1 MRGMTTRLISALC
14 AAATVAA
21 GMFIISSAKAG
32 DPKGRPYTPEAVYAP
47 EGIHDLFLTKGR
59 DETEYNV
66 TWRGGAESGQ
76 FVRWARADALTAD
89 GELPADRV
97 FCPASTEKGIS
108 RAGISGLEP
117 SFSYAYQVGSD
128 YSGWSDINVFRA
140 GGAPD
145 GRFSF
150 IALGD
155 PQLGGSTVDIDTR
168 NWELTLGKVNEWF
181 GRETEFL
188 LCLGD
193 QVHSYDKEEE
203 YAAFGTPDLIRSTPI
218 LTVPGNHDNETTY
231 SDHFTYADVDQA
243 SASGAGQ
250 YGGDYWVEHDGCLF
264 LNINCVDNSGAVHD
278 AFIGRAIE
286 EYTALYGEPAWKIVS
301 MHYSA
306 YSGAA
311 DEWNKGRR
319 EKFSPIFSKYGVD
332 AVLSGHDH
340 VYGRSYVIDTMDP
353 IDDPDLY
360 VPVGDDPFGSYE
372 DPTTEQVFYLT
383 ANSSSGSLFYEL
395 EMEVTLP
402 WMASKSQ
409 ENVPTVTKVDVEPD
423 MLVFTTYRIGPENG
437 IGDVLDFFAIHR
449 TAGVEDDPY
458 APVLTVPCEQY
469 YDPDGEPVDL
479 MKGVAA
485 YDNFDRDVTA
495 SVTCEGRLDPSAAS
509 VITYT
514 VTDAAG
520 NTATAER
527 RMIPEKRNVPV
538 GAADGADDP
547 GWAYLDGG
555 EVPFEGEEDYIYW
568 TLPGFDDSAWKRGS
582 GSFGA
587 IGHEPFAFGIDADV
601 TPDTP
606 LVFCFPDDSDDAGYA
621 CPNFFF
627 RREFDL
633 DDPQNVVSV
642 IGDLQ
647 FNDAIE
653 VYINGVKVMNAN
665 VPESI
670 KHFGYSGVY
679 NVDERLP
686 RSVFTINDADFIAS
700 LGLKKTGNVLAV
712 ELYEGTGGTDD
723 VFFNMKSLSFIIRGG
738 AIENPFSDVP
748 EGKWFTDAVLYC
760 FGKGYMT
767 GTSDTA
773 FAPSA
778 GFTRAMFVTVLARI
792 DGADVE
798 SFTTTSFADVA
809 KGKWYTKT
817 VEWAYKNGLT
827 SGVGIDAGTGKPV
840 FGWKNEVTRQQLAQF
855 FYTYSLKRG
864 YAEENKE
871 YAPIDKYTDA
881 SEVSGWAKTAV
892 EWAVE
897 VGLISGTTDTALSPR
912 AGAARAQVAVIVK
925 NFVENIAK

>member
-1 MRGMTTRLISALC
+1 MRVMTARLISALC
-14 AAATVAA
+14 AAATMIT
-21 GMFIISSAKAG
+21 GMSVTSSAKTEV
-32 DPKGRPYTPEAVYAP
+32 PKGRPYTPEAIYAP
-47 EGIHDLFLTKGR
+47 AGVRDLFLTKGP
-59 DETEYNV
+59 DETEYYV

-76 FVRWARADALTAD
+76 SVRWARADALTAD
-89 GELPADRV
+89 GKLPADSA
-97 FCPASTEKGIS
+97 FCPAETEKGIS
-108 RAGISGLEP
+108 RARISGLEP
-117 SFSYAYQVGSD
+117 SFSYAYQVGGD
-128 YSGWSDINVFRA
+128 HSGWSDVNVFRA

-150 IALGD
+150 IAAGD
-155 PQLGGSTVDIDTR
+155 PQLGASTVDIDTR
-168 NWELTLGKVNEWF
+168 HWEVTLGKVSEWF

-203 YAAFGTPDLIRSTPI
+203 YAALGTPDYIRSTPI
-218 LTVPGNHDNETTY
+218 LTVPGNHDNEKTY
-231 SDHFTYADVDQA
+231 SDHFTYANVDQA
-243 SASGAGQ
+243 SASRSGQ
-250 YGGDYWVEHDGCLF
+250 YGGDYWVAHDGCLF

-286 EYTALYGEPAWKIVS
+286 EYTALYGEPAWKFVS

-340 VYGRSYVIDTMDP
+340 VYVRSYVIDTMDP

-372 DPTTEQVFYLT
+372 DPTAGQVFYLT
-383 ANSSSGSLFYEL
+383 ANSSTGSIFYEL
-395 EMEVTLP
+395 AEASLP
-402 WMASKSQ
+402 WIASKSQ
-409 ENVPTVTKVDVEPD
+409 ENVPSVIKVDVEPD
-423 MLVFTTYRIGPENG
+423 MLVFTTYRVGPDNG

-449 TAGVEDDPY
+449 TEGVEEDLY

-495 SVTCEGRLDPSAAS
+495 SVTCEGRLDPFAAS

-514 VTDAAG
+514 VADAAG
-520 NTATAER
+520 NVATAER
-527 RMIPEKRNVPV
+527 RMIPEKRSVPV
-538 GAADGADDP
+538 GTADGA
-547 GWAYLDGG
+547 GGAEWAYLDGG
-555 EVPFEGEEDYIYW
+555 KVPFDDEEDFIYW
-568 TLPGFDDSAWKRGS
+568 TLPGYDDSAWKRGS

-587 IGHEPFAFGIDADV
+587 IEREPFAFGINADV

-606 LVFCFPDDSDDAGYA
+606 LEIYFPDDSSDAGFA

-627 RREFDL
+627 RCEFDL
-633 DDPQNVVSV
+633 DDPQNVASIV
-642 IGDLQ
+642 GDLQ
-647 FNDAIE
+647 FNDAVE
-653 VYINGVKVMNAN
+653 VYINGVN
-665 VPESI
+665 VINDNLPASAG
-670 KHFGYSGVY
+670 HLGYGGVY
-679 NVDERLP
+679 NIDEQRLP

-712 ELYEGTGGTDD
+712 ELYEGTGYTDD
-723 VFFNMKSLSFIIRGG
+723 VFFNMKSLSFITRGG
-738 AIENPFSDVP
+738 AVENPFTDVP

-767 GTSDTA
+767 GTSAAA
-773 FAPSA
+773 FSPSA

-792 DGADVE
+792 DNADVE
-798 SFTTTSFADVA
+798 SCTTTSFADVA
-809 KGKWYTKT
+809 EGRWYTRT
-817 VEWAYKNGLT
+817 VEWAYQNGLT
-827 SGVGIDAGTGKPV
+827 SGVGTDAATGKPV

-864 YAEENKE
+864 YAEKNKE
-871 YAPIDKYTDA
+871 YAPIDRYTDA
-881 SEVSGWAKTAV
+881 SEVAGWAKTAV
-892 EWAVE
+892 EWAVG
-897 VGLISGTTDTALSPR
+897 VGLISGTTDTTLSPR
-912 AGAARAQVAVIVK
+912 ASATRAQVAVIVR
-925 NFVENIAK
+925 NFVWNIVK